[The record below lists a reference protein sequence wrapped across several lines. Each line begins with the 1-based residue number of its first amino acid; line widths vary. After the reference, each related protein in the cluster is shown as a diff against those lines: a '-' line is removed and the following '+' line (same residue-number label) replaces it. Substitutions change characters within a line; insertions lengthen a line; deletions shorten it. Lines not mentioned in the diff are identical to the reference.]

1 MTYEEFLSKPQ
12 SFKKD
17 MSIVM
22 EIKIKY
28 HLEFTEYEKEI
39 NQYILQSDEDSK
51 LSSLRGHFEKCW
63 EIKDETN

>member
-1 MTYEEFLSKPQ
+1 MTYEDFLKTPL

-17 MSIVM
+17 IAHVM

-28 HLEFTEYEKEI
+28 QLEFTEYEKQI
-39 NQYILQSDEDSK
+39 NQYILQHDEDSK

-63 EIKDETN
+63 GIEK